1 MVTGPCRIERAGIK
15 DLPLMLELWRC
26 IPGLGVGSGDEEE
39 SLRLFMERNPS
50 TCLLLK
56 DGERLLGTVLG
67 GFDGRRGYIYHLAVH
82 PDCQGQGY
90 GRELLKEVLYEL
102 RKLGAPKIHLF
113 AFNDNQLAAGFYQ
126 NQGWEWRR
134 DIQVFSWDMDKWK
147 TENGKRNDGGDGV
160 VDKAFFMRTLLRLS
174 RPVLSPTSLS
184 Q

>member
-1 MVTGPCRIERAGIK
+1 
-15 DLPLMLELWRC
+15 MLELWRC

-147 TENGKRNDGGDGV
+147 TENGKR
-160 VDKAFFMRTLLRLS
+160 KTE
-174 RPVLSPTSLS
+174 
-184 Q
+184 